1 MFSALLTEPCF
12 AKSITWSPSW
22 IIVSPLAAM
31 TLSFLRIAP
40 IEIPFGNF
48 DFLRGWPT
56 KEDSEIASASS
67 TSPLPSTIE
76 WTSKILPLLFV
87 IALLFLALSFALE
100 IIGQIPDLAVV
111 IFGDVFILARISH
124 AYTLIGGGNIIFRQM
139 GILLSWLVILAQAIW
154 AMFIS
159 GNWLISNNFGLN
171 I

>member
-1 MFSALLTEPCF
+1 MRNIRFKTQISLGSGDSEELLSTQR
-12 AKSITWSPSW
+12 AH
-22 IIVSPLAAM
+22 
-31 TLSFLRIAP
+31 
-40 IEIPFGNF
+40 GNF
-48 DFLRGWPT
+48 
-56 KEDSEIASASS
+56 
-67 TSPLPSTIE
+67 IE
-76 WTSKILPLLFV
+76 Y
-87 IALLFLALSFALE
+87 ALLFLALSFALE

>member
-1 MFSALLTEPCF
+1 MISLFYAGALGFF
-12 AKSITWSPSW
+12 AMI
-22 IIVSPLAAM
+22 
-31 TLSFLRIAP
+31 LSFLTVRQRLRTQITLGTGDSEELLSTQRAH
-40 IEIPFGNF
+40 GNF
-48 DFLRGWPT
+48 
-56 KEDSEIASASS
+56 
-67 TSPLPSTIE
+67 IE
-76 WTSKILPLLFV
+76 Y
-87 IALLFLALSFALE
+87 ALLFLALSFALE

-139 GILLSWLVILAQAIW
+139 GILFSWLVILAQAIW